1 MLSAPRCDS
10 VVLSWVRA
18 EWSAQTHRDEEQR
31 KKETVCKHTQKI
43 YTGWEVVSH
52 THSKMYIYR
61 YVETHFLAWKYI
73 HSLEERLWIYRV
85 CAWKYIH
92 NLARKTVDIHFTHT
106 LRHTFKTVDIL
117 SRKTVDILSRTNSD
131 VDSRTH
137 TINTSAQTKHTRD
150 FQTKPTRDFPDT
162 IRLEYIMSDTGWR
175 SVIGCLIIIGLFCK
189 RALQNRR
196 YSAKETY
203 YLIDPTYE

>member
-1 MLSAPRCDS
+1 M
-10 VVLSWVRA
+10 
-18 EWSAQTHRDEEQR
+18 
-31 KKETVCKHTQKI
+31 
-43 YTGWEVVSH
+43 
-52 THSKMYIYR
+52 
-61 YVETHFLAWKYI
+61 
-73 HSLEERLWIYRV
+73 
-85 CAWKYIH
+85 
-92 NLARKTVDIHFTHT
+92 DIHFTHT

-203 YLIDPTYE
+203 YLIDPTYEKIMSHKQNTPETLRIIPDYPHTITHTQYFRTNTPETLNIQSHTPSKDLQWLLYDPQYIRTNTLKTFRRHSHTINTSTQTHWRL